1 MEVELTHD
9 ELAIL
14 EEIPEELREEARQ
27 EIIEE
32 RRSQQQQQQ
41 QQLNPPPPPSSQ
53 QQQQLPDNTNSN
65 NNNNNDIEIELLE
78 YPEELR
84 NEVREQLLAIRGQ
97 NRQSDDFMETFN
109 QMDPETQDSVLSDA
123 IIDNLPQQLRERAA
137 MLQGMQQEAQLDPFM
152 DEIPQPPQKRQK
164 RADNDTYDCISVDS
178 VVTLVK
184 LFDGNTNAVDL
195 CKMVLVNGSSEF
207 VASVMQKVIDEY
219 ASAVDEGNVK
229 GFESLCVILDFDVDI
244 PTKELAQK
252 VIAAGVKYIL
262 LFKSKTPT
270 GILSALHKTLK
281 NSSDISLS
289 AEDLGTVFIV
299 LINCDDGHGNLHSQ
313 ATRLMYQL
321 LLSCGPAASE
331 AFLNAI
337 NTLIEPLHSAI
348 METIPALTPGLG
360 VSAANDAARKIGVK
374 NVLDVLDVF
383 IRYSISNGSDES
395 NEMSMQDIV
404 YNEVVVKGSTSFP
417 APASLAKL
425 IPAIEEFLTCYSKAS
440 EEKAPAADEAANDAG
455 NAGGAGQDG
464 MVLDE
469 AGNDHDMEPAV
480 GERDDA
486 DHNPGAMLG
495 INRRRFQYVIRSFPR
510 MAPWQ
515 NREQRQRN
523 KIIAANIMDLVELF
537 LLSVIFF
544 DVGEDDEECEPQ
556 PKKAKLSNESCL
568 SSNISND
575 DDDDD
580 DDAASDNDLLQASNS
595 ELLLTSSSDPV
606 PKKKAKL
613 ILVKFFEDR
622 KDLLEKLMEGWKT
635 TYASLSF
642 DIVILVAPEL
652 LDFKMKQ
659 MWFRAKVRMLNR
671 SHMSFHLNVSRDSI
685 YEDSLR
691 EFRKV
696 PIEVAKGKL
705 DVNFIGKDGS
715 VEGSA
720 DAGGPTREW
729 YAEISR
735 HIVNTQYGLFIRSD
749 DGAVQPNPDSGSI
762 NTNHLDYFNFVGKVV
777 GKALWDGNLLNA
789 HFTRGFYK
797 QILGRKITMRDMEA
811 LDHMYYKG
819 LMELHNGNADDF
831 GVTFSE
837 VSSVLGKTKTI
848 DLVPNGRNIDVTNEN
863 KDKYIRRVVRY
874 KLVESIKRQMNE
886 FMKGLNSFI
895 PPILLHPFDEK
906 QIEILISGLP
916 ELDLEDLKKNTVFSY
931 NQPRLTSKEHREKYV
946 QWFWRAVESF
956 TPEERIELLQ
966 FVTGTSSI
974 PANGFGELKSQG
986 KPFKVVITS
995 STESLP
1001 VTHTCFNM
1009 IEIPSYESY
1018 EVLREKLYIAV
1029 KYGYKGF
1036 GFL

>member
-1 MEVELTHD
+1 
-9 ELAIL
+9 
-14 EEIPEELREEARQ
+14 
-27 EIIEE
+27 
-32 RRSQQQQQQ
+32 
-41 QQLNPPPPPSSQ
+41 
-53 QQQQLPDNTNSN
+53 
-65 NNNNNDIEIELLE
+65 
-78 YPEELR
+78 
-84 NEVREQLLAIRGQ
+84 
-97 NRQSDDFMETFN
+97 METFN

-123 IIDNLPQQLRERAA
+123 IIDTLPQQLRERAA
-137 MLQGMQQEAQLDPFM
+137 MLQGMQQEAQLNPFM
-152 DEIPQPPQKRQK
+152 GERPQPPQKHQK
-164 RADNDTYDCISVDS
+164 RADNDACDYISVDS
-178 VVTLVK
+178 VITLVK
-184 LFDGNTNAVDL
+184 LFDDSVDAMKL

-219 ASAVDEGNVK
+219 TSVVDEDNVK
-229 GFESLCVILDFDVDI
+229 GFKSLCLILNFDVNV

-252 VIAAGVKYIL
+252 VIVTGIKYIL
-262 LFKSKTPT
+262 LLKSKTT
-270 GILSALHKTLK
+270 TNILIALHKTLK

-289 AEDLGTVFIV
+289 TEDLGTVFIE
-299 LINCDDGHGNLHSQ
+299 LINCDDGHGNLHPE
-313 ATRLMYQL
+313 AMRLIYQL
-321 LLSCGPAASE
+321 LLSCGSVASE
-331 AFLNAI
+331 LFLNAI

-348 METIPALTPGLG
+348 VETIPALTPGLG

-374 NVLDVLDVF
+374 NVLGVLDVF
-383 IRYSISNGSDES
+383 IRYSIRNGSNEP

-404 YNEVVVKGSTSFP
+404 YNEVVTKGGTSFP

-425 IPAIEEFLTCYSKAS
+425 IPTIEEFLTCYSKAS
-440 EEKAPAADEAANDAG
+440 EEKAPAVDEAANDAG
-455 NAGGAGQDG
+455 NDGSAGQGG
-464 MVLDE
+464 MDLDE
-469 AGNDHDMEPAV
+469 AGNDHGMEPA
-480 GERDDA
+480 GEHDDA
-486 DHNPGAMLG
+486 DHNPEAMIG
-495 INRRRFQYVIRSFPR
+495 ISRAGFRYIIGDFPG
-510 MAPWQ
+510 MASRQ
-515 NREQRQRN
+515 NREQLQRN
-523 KIIAANIMDLVELF
+523 KVIGENVMDLVELF

-544 DVGEDDEECEPQ
+544 DVGEDNEECEPQ
-556 PKKAKLSNESCL
+556 SKKAKLSNESCL

-580 DDAASDNDLLQASNS
+580 DAASDNDLLQASNN
-595 ELLLTSSSDPV
+595 ELLLASSSDPV
-606 PKKKAKL
+606 LKKKAKL

-622 KDLLEKLMEGWKT
+622 KELLEKLMERWKIT
-635 TYASLSF
+635 NANLGF

-659 MWFRAKVRMLNR
+659 MWFRAKVRAMDR
-671 SHMSFHLNVSRDSI
+671 SHRLFHLNVSRDSI

-811 LDHMYYKG
+811 LDHTYYKG

-837 VSSVLGKTKTI
+837 VSNVLGETKTI
-848 DLVPNGRNIDVTNEN
+848 DLIPNGRNIDVTNEN

-931 NQPRLTSKEHREKYV
+931 NKPHLASKEHREKYV